1 MSVNIFG
8 ASGMMTV
15 EKPATA
21 AATAGTDESVDLQ
34 EIEQKISSLNDR
46 KFDKTGGYISGD
58 VSLQIRDDETTRTFG
73 LTNMGTGKDFVVM
86 LGSPSNAIRH
96 EHGQPIEFKS
106 DHGIKFND
114 DIIMSNCSIGSLRSP
129 TELSEAATKGYVDSL
144 TSSIDPNQFVKKTG
158 DSITGD
164 LGIYF
169 GNEGDTTRVFG
180 VSDIGP
186 SKSVVLMLGSLNNAI
201 YHEHS
206 KPIEFKSEHGVK
218 FNDDIIMSNCSIG
231 SLREPVQSN
240 ECATKSYVDTAVA
253 AATAAEP
260 EDSIDISAILAKK
273 LDKTGG
279 IITGDLDISFGSD
292 DSRTFGATGISQNK
306 IVNLNLGDSLNRITH
321 IGGNAIDFK
330 SENGVRFVCGG
341 DSVCQ
346 LGCEQ
351 SRVQFFRNIFMNNNR
366 IMGLED
372 PQSGQDA
379 CTKKYVDTKYV
390 KCQSGHIN
398 TLIDNNNNKQ
408 GFIVSASSE
417 KANGLA
423 YRAFAWTGEWVS
435 ANSTGPIWIQ
445 IRCQFAI
452 RIHKIGLKGR
462 KVSSEKI
469 KRWILQASN
478 DGVDFTD
485 LLSQNTVL
493 DNSAIQFYDVTCL
506 EAFSYYRL
514 NILEFEGSA
523 PGLNYFQ
530 IYNLDPI
537 A

>member
-8 ASGMMTV
+8 ASGMMPV
-15 EKPATA
+15 EKPAT

-96 EHGQPIEFKS
+96 QHGQPIEFKS

-114 DIIMSNCSIGSLRSP
+114 DIIMSNCSIVSLRSP
-129 TELSEAATKGYVDSL
+129 TELSEAATKGYVDLL
-144 TSSIDPNQFVKKTG
+144 TSSIDPNQFVRKSG

-279 IITGDLDISFGSD
+279 TLTGDLEISFGSD
-292 DSRTFGATGISQNK
+292 DSRTFGISQISQNK
-306 IVNLNLGDSLNRITH
+306 IVNLNLGNSLNGITH
-321 IGGNAIDFK
+321 TSGYAMHFK

-341 DSVCQ
+341 ESVCQ
-346 LGCEQ
+346 LGCDT
-351 SRVQFFRNIFMNNNR
+351 SCVQVYQNIFMNGNR
-366 IMGLED
+366 IVGLPTPIYD
-372 PQSGQDA
+372 QDA
-379 CTKKYVDTKYV
+379 CTKSYLDGKYV

-398 TLIDNNNNKQ
+398 TLLDNNNNKH
-408 GFIVSASSE
+408 GFIVTASSE
-417 KANGLA
+417 KPNLYA

-435 ANSTGPIWIQ
+435 ANTAGPIWIQ
-445 IRCQFAI
+445 IQCPFAI
-452 RIHKIGLKGR
+452 RIHKIGLRGR
-462 KVSSEKI
+462 KAIGEKV
-469 KRWILQASN
+469 KSWNVQGSN
-478 DGVDFTD
+478 DGNVFTD
-485 LLSQNTVL
+485 LLRQNTIL
-493 DNSAIQFYDVTCL
+493 DHSTIQFYDVTCI
-506 EAFSYYRL
+506 EAYLYYKL
-514 NILEFEGSA
+514 NILGFEGTA

-530 IYNLDPI
+530 IYSLDPI
-537 A
+537 T